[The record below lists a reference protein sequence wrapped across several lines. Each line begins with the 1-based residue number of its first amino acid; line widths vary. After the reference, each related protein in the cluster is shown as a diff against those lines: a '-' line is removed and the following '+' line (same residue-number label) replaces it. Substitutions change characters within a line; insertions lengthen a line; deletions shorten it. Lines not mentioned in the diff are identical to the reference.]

1 MIDTEAIGRAQEEAF
16 MIHVEGLV
24 QGVGFRPT
32 AWNLAQ
38 RYHLRG
44 RVLNTRGGM
53 EILAAGSKHHIEQF
67 VSDLTNHPP
76 PLARITAVSMRA
88 IPLHEVGEQ
97 SFLIADSTDAEG
109 HTGIVPD
116 AATCHECLKETFD
129 PFSRRFRYPFTTC
142 THCGPRLTIQEHIPF
157 DRPHTTMKYFP
168 MCSDCLKEYEDPA
181 DRRFHAQSI
190 ACPACGPKAWIE
202 QANGKL
208 MAIHASNTL
217 DEVDACCTLL
227 QEGYVLAIKGLG
239 GFQLACDATQ
249 EQVVERL
256 RRLKRREGKPFALMA
271 RDLNV
276 IRQYCPMNDE
286 ESELLQS
293 PAAPI
298 VILSRLTGSSLAP
311 SVAPGMNTYGFMLPN
326 TPLHHLLLR
335 RIPHPIVLTSGNMA
349 GEPQWIDNA
358 EAMDQLRSMADF
370 FLLHNRDIAR
380 RIDDS
385 VVRVMNGEPR
395 MLRRSRGYAPAPLP
409 LPKGFEQA
417 PALLA
422 MGGELKN
429 TFCLLQDGQA
439 LMSHHIGDLEDACT
453 YKDYQQALA
462 HYQEVFTH
470 TPETI
475 VIDPHPN
482 YLSSALGRE
491 YAASNNF
498 PLIEVQHHH
507 AHFAA
512 CLADNDVPFE
522 TSPVFGV
529 ILDGLGYGDD
539 GTLWGGEFLLGNYER
554 TTRIGT
560 FKPVPM
566 LGGIQAIKE
575 PWRNTYAH
583 LKTGMGWD
591 RVAHSYHHTSVFQ
604 YLEPKP
610 RAILDQMLAKG
621 INSPMTSSCGR
632 LFDAAAAAMGI
643 CPDEVAFEGQAAMEL
658 EALLDVSTLLDEDE
672 ALAYPFAISPLPDS
686 HLPAIDPLPMWHAL
700 LNDLQCLTPVPI
712 MAARFHKG
720 LAQAIAAMVIY
731 LTKSPITP
739 SSFQTVALS
748 GGVFQNRVLFELLK
762 PKLEH
767 AGFTVLFHRRVPT
780 NDGGLALGQ
789 AMVAAARTLNP
800 FNGGHSS
807 CA

>member
-1 MIDTEAIGRAQEEAF
+1 
-16 MIHVEGLV
+16 
-24 QGVGFRPT
+24 
-32 AWNLAQ
+32 
-38 RYHLRG
+38 
-44 RVLNTRGGM
+44 
-53 EILAAGSKHHIEQF
+53 
-67 VSDLTNHPP
+67 
-76 PLARITAVSMRA
+76 
-88 IPLHEVGEQ
+88 
-97 SFLIADSTDAEG
+97 
-109 HTGIVPD
+109 
-116 AATCHECLKETFD
+116 
-129 PFSRRFRYPFTTC
+129 
-142 THCGPRLTIQEHIPF
+142 
-157 DRPHTTMKYFP
+157 
-168 MCSDCLKEYEDPA
+168 
-181 DRRFHAQSI
+181 
-190 ACPACGPKAWIE
+190 
-202 QANGKL
+202 
-208 MAIHASNTL
+208 
-217 DEVDACCTLL
+217 
-227 QEGYVLAIKGLG
+227 
-239 GFQLACDATQ
+239 
-249 EQVVERL
+249 
-256 RRLKRREGKPFALMA
+256 
-271 RDLNV
+271 
-276 IRQYCPMNDE
+276 
-286 ESELLQS
+286 
-293 PAAPI
+293 
-298 VILSRLTGSSLAP
+298 
-311 SVAPGMNTYGFMLPN
+311 
-326 TPLHHLLLR
+326 
-335 RIPHPIVLTSGNMA
+335 
-349 GEPQWIDNA
+349 
-358 EAMDQLRSMADF
+358 MADC

-385 VVRVMNGEPR
+385 VVRMMNGEPR

-429 TFCLLQDGQA
+429 TFCLLQEGQA
-439 LMSHHIGDLEDACT
+439 FLSHHIGDLEDALT
-453 YKDYQQALA
+453 YTDYQQALA
-462 HYQEVFTH
+462 HYQEVFSYST
-470 TPETI
+470 ETI
-475 VIDPHPN
+475 VIDRHPH

-491 YAASNNF
+491 YAASQNL

-522 TSPVFGV
+522 TPPVLGI

-539 GTLWGGEFLLGNYER
+539 GTLWGGEFLLGNYEM

-591 RVAHSYHHTSVFQ
+591 RVVHSYHHTSVFQ
-604 YLEPKP
+604 YLEQKP
-610 RAILDQMLAKG
+610 RELLDQMLAKG

-632 LFDAAAAAMGI
+632 LFDAVAAAMGI
-643 CPDEVAFEGQAAMEL
+643 CPDAAVYEGQAAMEL
-658 EALLDVSTLLDEDE
+658 EALIDASTLFHED
-672 ALAYPFAISPLPDS
+672 ATLAYPFAISPLPDS

-700 LNDLQCLTPVPI
+700 LNDLRCRTSIPM

-720 LAQAIAAMVIY
+720 LAQAIAALVIH
-731 LTKSPITP
+731 LSQSTSSP

-767 AGFTVLFHRRVPT
+767 AGFTVLSHRRVPT

-800 FNGGHSS
+800 FNGGHDS